1 MFERFSS
8 PARRVLVL
16 AQNEAQALGHDFIGT
31 EHLLLG
37 LAAETDSPVARVLA
51 RHGLTKGRIRSYV
64 CLLVGAGTHG
74 PRVDPR
80 IDPAALATLGIDLD
94 EVRRRV
100 EATFG
105 AGALASG
112 RPRKRRDDCA
122 GRRFAPRAK
131 KTLQLALDEA
141 GQQHVDPI
149 AREHIALALLRTDGV
164 AARLLAHHHVTR
176 AVMQTALG
184 DGPDQV
190 AS

>member
-1 MFERFSS
+1 MFERFSD
-8 PARRVLVL
+8 PARRVVVL
-16 AQNEAQALGHDFIGT
+16 AQHEAQSLGHDFLGT

-51 RHGLTKGRIRSYV
+51 QHGLTKGRIRSYV
-64 CLLVGAGTHG
+64 CLVIGAGMHG

-80 IDPAALATLGIDLD
+80 IDPAALATLGIDLE

-105 AGALASG
+105 AGALSSG
-112 RPRKRRDDCA
+112 QPGKHRDDCA
-122 GRRFAPRAK
+122 GRRFTPRAK
-131 KTLQLALDEA
+131 RALQVALDEA
-141 GQQHVDPI
+141 QAEHRDRIVP
-149 AREHIALALLRTDGV
+149 AHIALALLSTDGV

-176 AVMQTALG
+176 AVMRAALG